1 MDTSQAQSPPIE
13 ARALRKS
20 FRGRVRV
27 DDVGFTVGSGRIT
40 GLLGPNGA
48 GKTTTIRMLLGLA
61 APASGDALIY
71 GRPYRDLEAPGRTVG
86 AVLDSGGLHPSRSGR
101 THLRI
106 VAARSGIP
114 ADRIDEVLAE
124 VGMTADADRRAGG
137 YSLGMRQRIALASA
151 LLGRPRILVLDEP
164 ANGLDPTGMHWLRQR
179 LRAFADAGGTVLLSS
194 HLLSDVQDIA
204 DDIVV
209 IVDGSVAAASSLQD
223 ALAASNG
230 DLEGFYLSVADG
242 RAGVR

>member
-1 MDTSQAQSPPIE
+1 MDTSQSPPIE

-27 DDVGFTVGSGRIT
+27 DNVSFTVGSGRVA

-61 APASGDALIY
+61 APASGSALVF
-71 GRPYRDLEAPGRTVG
+71 GHPYRDLEAPGRTVG
-86 AVLDSGGLHPSRSGR
+86 AVLDSGGLHPARSGR

-106 VAARSGIP
+106 AAARSGIP
-114 ADRIDEVLAE
+114 ATRVDEVLSE

-137 YSLGMRQRIALASA
+137 YSLGMKQRIALAAA
-151 LLGRPRILVLDEP
+151 LLGDPRILVLDEP
-164 ANGLDPTGMHWLRQR
+164 ANGLDPSGMHWLRQR
-179 LRAFADAGGTVLLSS
+179 LRAFADAGGAVLLSS

-204 DDIVV
+204 DDVV
-209 IVDGSVAAASSLQD
+209 IIVDGSVAAASSLQD
-223 ALAASNG
+223 ALAVSDG
-230 DLEGFYLSVADG
+230 DLEGFYLSVAGD
-242 RAGVR
+242 RTGVR

>member
-1 MDTSQAQSPPIE
+1 MDTSHTVPIE

-27 DDVGFTVGSGRIT
+27 DDVSFTVGSGRIT

-61 APASGDALIY
+61 APASGEALVF
-71 GRPYRDLEAPGRTVG
+71 GRPYRDLDAPGRTVG

-114 ADRIDEVLAE
+114 TARVDEVLRE

-137 YSLGMRQRIALASA
+137 YSLGMRQRIALAAA
-151 LLGRPRILVLDEP
+151 LLGQPRILVLDEP

-179 LRAFADAGGTVLLSS
+179 LRTFADAGGSVLLSS

-209 IVDGSVAAASSLQD
+209 IVDGAVAAASSLQD